1 MIYYIVGSM
10 LFAAAVTDILWKKV
24 PNIIIFGYFLIGVYT
39 LHLEFV
45 FRVFISII
53 FFSILYRLRFFG
65 AGDIK
70 LFSLVIG
77 FLGTYDGVNV
87 TVTALVLAGAGALLY
102 MIFSNQLTIRITML
116 INYCMRVL
124 ATGKI
129 EKYYEYRKSDK
140 HLIPVSS
147 YFLAGFILWRCFC

>member
-10 LFAAAVTDILWKKV
+10 LFVAAMTDILWKKV
-24 PNIIIFGYFLIGVYT
+24 PNIIILGYFLTGVCI

-53 FFSILYRLRFFG
+53 LFSILYRLRFFG

-70 LFSLVIG
+70 LFSLIIG

-87 TVTALVLAGAGALLY
+87 TVIALVLAGAGALLY

-124 ATGKI
+124 ATGRI

-140 HLIPVSS
+140 HLIPVSP

>member
-10 LFAAAVTDILWKKV
+10 LFAAAMTDILWKKV
-24 PNIIIFGYFLIGVYT
+24 PNIIIFGYFLIGVYI
-39 LHLEFV
+39 LHVEFV
-45 FRVFISII
+45 FRVFASII
-53 FFSILYRLRFFG
+53 LFSILYRLRFFG

-87 TVTALVLAGAGALLY
+87 TVIALAGTGALLY
-102 MIFSNQLTIRITML
+102 MIFSNRLTIRITML

-124 ATGKI
+124 AAGRI

-140 HLIPVSS
+140 HLIPVSP

>member
-10 LFAAAVTDILWKKV
+10 LFAAAMTDILWKKV
-24 PNIIIFGYFLIGVYT
+24 PNIIVLGYFLTGVCI

-53 FFSILYRLRFFG
+53 LFSILYRLRFFG

-87 TVTALVLAGAGALLY
+87 TVIALVLAGIGSLVY
-102 MIFSNQLTIRITML
+102 MIFTNQLIERINKLTD
-116 INYCMRVL
+116 YCMRVVSAGRL
-124 ATGKI
+124 LRYHEYNLKD
-129 EKYYEYRKSDK
+129 KY
-140 HLIPVSS
+140 LIPISP

>member
-10 LFAAAVTDILWKKV
+10 LFAAAMTDILWKKV
-24 PNIIIFGYFLIGVYT
+24 PNIIIFGYFLTGVCI

-53 FFSILYRLRFFG
+53 LFSILYRLRFFG

-70 LFSLVIG
+70 
-77 FLGTYDGVNV
+77 
-87 TVTALVLAGAGALLY
+87 LAGAGALLY

-116 INYCMRVL
+116 VNYCMRVL
-124 ATGKI
+124 ATGRI

-140 HLIPVSS
+140 HLIPVSP

>member
-1 MIYYIVGSM
+1 M
-10 LFAAAVTDILWKKV
+10 
-24 PNIIIFGYFLIGVYT
+24 
-39 LHLEFV
+39 
-45 FRVFISII
+45 
-53 FFSILYRLRFFG
+53 
-65 AGDIK
+65 
-70 LFSLVIG
+70 FSLVIG

-140 HLIPVSS
+140 HLIPVSP

>member
-77 FLGTYDGVNV
+77 FLGTYDGV
-87 TVTALVLAGAGALLY
+87 TVIALVLAGAGALLY

-116 INYCMRVL
+116 INYCMRML

-140 HLIPVSS
+140 HLIPVSP